1 MFIALLWLT
10 FGAAMCLGVP
20 DHSSDPKQRE
30 TTEEESEDRFSQFLL
45 DLYNKR
51 INESEWKEE
60 ETSGDIGEF
69 DSEGV
74 QILQSYC

>member
-10 FGAAMCLGVP
+10 FGVARCLGVP
-20 DHSSDPKQRE
+20 DHSSDAKQRE
-30 TTEEESEDRFSQFLL
+30 ATDEESGDRFSQFLL

-60 ETSGDIGEF
+60 EISGDIGEF
-69 DSEGV
+69 DSEGLR
-74 QILQSYC
+74 IMT